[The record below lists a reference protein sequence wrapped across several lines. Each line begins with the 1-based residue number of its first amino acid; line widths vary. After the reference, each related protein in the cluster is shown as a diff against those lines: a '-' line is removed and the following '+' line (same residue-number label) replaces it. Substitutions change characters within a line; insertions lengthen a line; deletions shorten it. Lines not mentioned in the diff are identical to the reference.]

1 MFDRTTSLG
10 GCLEKILFSS
20 PERMKL
26 FGEKKDPREKVR
38 ELQRKL
44 RREEMKLDREINAI
58 QQKSKQ
64 YEADVKRYAKTNN
77 MEAAKVLARQIAA
90 SRKSVNRLYSAKAEL
105 KTVCMSL
112 DHQVA
117 VIRMSGAMK
126 SSTDVMKS
134 MSNLVRLPELNATM
148 RDLSKEMM
156 RMGIMEEMIDEGMDS
171 ALGHS
176 EDMDEVAQEEVDK
189 ILFEVTQGAMGK
201 APEAVTDTLPAGY
214 VPSAAKAS
222 TPAVVVGDDDDED
235 LDAMRARL
243 DALRS

>member
-1 MFDRTTSLG
+1 
-10 GCLEKILFSS
+10 
-20 PERMKL
+20 MKL

-38 ELQRKL
+38 ELQRKM

-64 YEADVKRYAKTNN
+64 YEVEVKRYAKTNN
-77 MEAAKVLARQIAA
+77 MEAAKLLARQIVA
-90 SRKSVNRLYSAKAEL
+90 SRKAVNRLYSAKAEL
-105 KTVCMSL
+105 QTVCMGL

-134 MSNLVRLPELNATM
+134 MSKLIRMPELNATM

-156 RMGIMEEMIDEGMDS
+156 KMGIMEEMIDEGIDS
-171 ALGHS
+171 ALGQS
-176 EDMDEVAQEEVDK
+176 EEMDEVAQEEVDK
-189 ILFEVTQGAMGK
+189 ILFDITQGAMGK

-214 VPSAAKAS
+214 VPSAAKAT
-222 TPAVVVGDDDDED
+222 TPAAVDTDDDDD

-243 DALRS
+243 DALRG